1 MITKSVIINYTSWAY
16 DVTNRYM
23 AALRGHKYHILPTS
37 SSPLTISFALL
48 FFFLTLVFNFH
59 GARVNFTGFDS
70 FVGFLL
76 ESGHKKFFGKIVEE
90 LYFIWNIKI
99 NASIIENFNVYSH
112 IHIFWI
118 APLFLSLGI
127 FFLWSSNAIFEGA
140 TSKISL
146 FSFKK
151 GEFLYAGKV
160 IVEPLFHTNLVR
172 KGFKIGFI
180 LFIISEIM
188 FFFGFFW
195 GFFHSSISPTIQIGA
210 VWPPVDVEFITV
222 KGFAV
227 ANTVILLTSGATLT
241 VAHYAFEL
249 IPQKRNKLFK
259 QNVPFTESEESFE
272 TRLSDEYNGLNKKFF
287 NSAKPE
293 IYWIPLVRFFTKLD
307 GITTDRASYRFVLPF
322 NVLFNP
328 FKKYFEWNYGLQ
340 DTETL
345 VKIYINLMLDAT
357 LLLAILFM
365 VFQGTEYFISPVNI
379 NTGIYGSTFYMITG
393 LHGAHVFIGSCFLLY
408 CRTAVGPLRNIWAFY
423 LFLYR
428 LLSIFVKNVYLAK
441 FLKIEENT
449 EKNVFSSNEN
459 VNAVDHYG
467 RFGIE
472 SFESAAWYWHF
483 VDVVW
488 IFVFGFVYVWSHL
501 TVLEQQ

>member
-1 MITKSVIINYTSWAY
+1 MITRSVIVNYTSWAY

-23 AALRGHKYHILPTS
+23 AALRGHKYHILATS
-37 SSPLTISFALL
+37 SSPITISFALL

-59 GARVNFTGFDS
+59 GARLTFSGFDS
-70 FVGFLL
+70 MVQFFLGL
-76 ESGHKKFFGKIVEE
+76 GHHEVFGKKIEIF
-90 LYFIWNIKI
+90 YFFQFEKI
-99 NASIIENFNVYSH
+99 SILSDINYKLYSH

-118 APLFLSLGI
+118 APLLLSLGI

-140 TSKISL
+140 TTKISL
-146 FSFKK
+146 FSFKN
-151 GEFLYAGKV
+151 GSFLYAGKV

-222 KGFAV
+222 KGFAI

-249 IPQKRNKLFK
+249 IPQRRSKLFE
-259 QNVPFTESEESFE
+259 NGTPFTESEESFE
-272 TRLSDEYNGLNKKFF
+272 VRLNAKYNDLNKEFF

-293 IYWIPLVRFFTKLD
+293 LYRIPLVHSFSKLD
-307 GITTDRASYRFVLPF
+307 GIFTDKATYSFTLPL
-322 NVLFNP
+322 NILFNP
-328 FKKYFEWNYGLQ
+328 FRKYFDRNYGLR

-357 LLLAILFM
+357 LLLATLFM

-408 CRTAVGPLRNIWAFY
+408 CRAAVSPLRNFRALY
-423 LFLYR
+423 LFIY
-428 LLSIFVKNVYLAK
+428 
-441 FLKIEENT
+441 
-449 EKNVFSSNEN
+449 
-459 VNAVDHYG
+459 
-467 RFGIE
+467 
-472 SFESAAWYWHF
+472 
-483 VDVVW
+483 
-488 IFVFGFVYVWSHL
+488 
-501 TVLEQQ
+501 